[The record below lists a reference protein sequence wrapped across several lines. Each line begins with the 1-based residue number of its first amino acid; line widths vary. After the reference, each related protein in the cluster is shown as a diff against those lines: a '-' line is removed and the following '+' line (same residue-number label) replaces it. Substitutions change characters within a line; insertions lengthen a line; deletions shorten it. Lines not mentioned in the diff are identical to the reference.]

1 MSGDL
6 ALDRRPARFVARRRP
21 LKRAFDIVVA
31 AIALLLL
38 SPLFALVALAIS
50 IDTPGPVFFA
60 QPRVGLDGR
69 IFAIWKFRSMI
80 HRPHGTAV
88 CVQDDPRV
96 TRVGRVLR
104 RTFVDELPQLWNVLR
119 GEMSIVGP
127 RPESPAYVSLYR
139 PNELRVL
146 EVRPGMAGPST
157 LRFSADEAAIL
168 ALADDPERFYVDV
181 LLHERVAADLTYV
194 ESASVR
200 SDLRILLGTIR
211 QCVRAACGAGK

>member
-1 MSGDL
+1 MSRDL
-6 ALDRRPARFVARRRP
+6 ALERRPARSVARRRP

-38 SPLFALVALAIS
+38 SPLFALVALAVA
-50 IDTPGPVFFA
+50 IDSPGPVLFG

-69 IFAIWKFRSMI
+69 IFTIWKFRSMI
-80 HRPHGTAV
+80 DRPHDTAV

-119 GEMSIVGP
+119 AEMSIVGP
-127 RPESPAYVSLYR
+127 RPESPVYVSRYR
-139 PNELRVL
+139 PDELRVL

-157 LRFSADEAAIL
+157 LRFSADEAEIL
-168 ALADDPERFYVDV
+168 ARADDPERFYVDV

-194 ESASVR
+194 DNVSVW
-200 SDLRILLGTIR
+200 SDLRILLGTLW
-211 QCVRAACGAGK
+211 QCVRAACGGGK